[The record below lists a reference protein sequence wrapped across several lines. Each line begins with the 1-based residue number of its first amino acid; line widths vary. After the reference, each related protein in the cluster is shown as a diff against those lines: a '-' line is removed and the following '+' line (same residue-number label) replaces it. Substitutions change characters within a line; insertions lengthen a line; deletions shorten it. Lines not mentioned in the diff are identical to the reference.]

1 MTDKQ
6 AFRIIAIITVAIPL
20 AVLTLYLL
28 PKPDAVPNFVKH
40 CPLLNATLNGTCTVL
55 LIASYIAIRNK
66 KVALHR
72 ALNIAAFTLS
82 ALFLVSYVLYHLFGK
97 ETLFPHDNPMRPVY
111 LFILA
116 SHITLSAI
124 VLPMVLL
131 TFYRGLTNQVIKHRK
146 LARWTMPIW
155 LYVTITGVVVY
166 LMISP
171 YYPF

>member
-1 MTDKQ
+1 MLTDKV
-6 AFRIIAIITVAIPL
+6 AFRIIAVITIAIPA
-20 AVLTLYLL
+20 AVLALYLI
-28 PKPDAVPNFVKH
+28 PKPGTVPDFVKH
-40 CPLLNATLNGTCTVL
+40 CPLLNASLNGSCTLL

-66 KVALHR
+66 KVAAHR
-72 ALNIAAFTLS
+72 MLNITAFTLS
-82 ALFLVSYVLYHLFGK
+82 ALFLVSYVTYHLFGK
-97 ETLFPHDNPMRPVY
+97 ETIYPSNSMRPVY
-111 LFILA
+111 LFVLI